1 MIVGLANSIARLG
14 VKFRKNI
21 SPRKTPA
28 KLLAK
33 ASVTEPIAG
42 WVRPLRVPCFALG
55 RGPLIT
61 YVR

>member
-1 MIVGLANSIARLG
+1 MIVGLANSIVRLG
-14 VKFRKNI
+14 VKFKKNI

-33 ASVTEPIAG
+33 VSVTEPLVG
-42 WVRPLRVPCFALG
+42 WVRPRRVPCFALG
-55 RGPLIT
+55 RDTLIT

>member
-14 VKFRKNI
+14 VKFKKNI
-21 SPRKTPA
+21 SPRKTPD

-33 ASVTEPIAG
+33 VSVTEPIAG
-42 WVRPLRVPCFALG
+42 WVRPRRVPCFALS
-55 RGPLIT
+55 RDTLIT

>member
-14 VKFRKNI
+14 VKFKKNI

-33 ASVTEPIAG
+33 ASVTEPIAR
-42 WVRPLRVPCFALG
+42 WVRPRRVPSFALG
-55 RGPLIT
+55 RGALIT